1 MAGGTLHVLRIE
13 RPATKVNDSVHHVW
27 DHVLVH
33 QAILFL
39 AILACVFFMYEYAR
53 KKFTCRYCGGEWG
66 NHTEDCVYRGS
77 GTYMR

>member
-1 MAGGTLHVLRIE
+1 MIE
-13 RPATKVNDSVHHVW
+13 RSTTKVNDSVHRVW

-66 NHTEDCVYRGS
+66 NHTEDCVYRDS